1 MKEHNIKIHLENKI
15 IRLYITVKEIEG
27 IISALTDTLE
37 QLRMKE

>member
-15 IRLYITVKEIEG
+15 IRLDITVKEIEG